1 MAQIRRGGQIQS
13 KLAFLI
19 YGDKGTWKSS
29 LALEFAKM
37 KNEQGEPMKLLYID
51 TEEGSVDDYINKLA
65 EEGFDVDNII
75 VVKTTGFEETLD
87 IVKQVKTVS
96 LKKPLKLKDTNDLG
110 EKTDIELLNED
121 GTAWIPDAIVIDSL
135 TVLYN
140 QLVQAILQ
148 MSQRRAA
155 QRANK
160 QGLMGAEKALATE
173 TAGIEIKDYQ
183 TIAHRGQELI
193 LDLMASGKHFA
204 VTAREKEIKESKPDA
219 NNQYQSIGTGKYQPE
234 GFKEVEYNVKTVLHT
249 VNENGKTY
257 AIVEDKDRTGVKQ
270 QNERLESPTLLDWE
284 VIIKK
289 NVGKKAQPIRN
300 TVSETIK
307 EDINALQKRM
317 IEQTGEGLLE
327 ESDFD
332 VELDVLKNDIT
343 RMISKIKDPKKRVD
357 VKTECEKYNI
367 PAGTFTEITDKS
379 QLEKMKEII
388 SNFLTQNNIH

>member
-37 KNEQGEPMKLLYID
+37 KNEQGEPMKVLYID

-96 LKKPLKLKDTNDLG
+96 VKKPLKLKDTNDLG
-110 EKTDIELLNED
+110 EKIDIELLNGD

-284 VIIKK
+284 VVIKK

-343 RMISKIKDPKKRVD
+343 RMISRIKDPKKRVD

-367 PAGTFTEITDKS
+367 PAGTFTEITDKT

-388 SNFLTQNNIH
+388 NKFLTQNNIH

>member
-204 VTAREKEIKESKPDA
+204 VTAREKEIKENKPDA

-284 VIIKK
+284 VVIKK

-343 RMISKIKDPKKRVD
+343 RMISKIKDPKKRDD

-367 PAGTFTEITDKS
+367 PAGTFTEITDKP

>member
-110 EKTDIELLNED
+110 EKNDIELLNED

-204 VTAREKEIKESKPDA
+204 VTAREKEIKENKPDA

-284 VIIKK
+284 VVIKK

-367 PAGTFTEITDKS
+367 PAGTFTEITDKP

>member
-96 LKKPLKLKDTNDLG
+96 LKKPLKLKDTNELG
-110 EKTDIELLNED
+110 EKNDIELLNED

-204 VTAREKEIKESKPDA
+204 VTAREKEIKENKPDA

-284 VIIKK
+284 VVIKK

-367 PAGTFTEITDKS
+367 PAGTFTEITDKP

>member
-37 KNEQGEPMKLLYID
+37 KNEQGEPMKVLYID

-96 LKKPLKLKDTNDLG
+96 VKKPLKLKDTNDLG
-110 EKTDIELLNED
+110 EKIDIELLNGD

-284 VIIKK
+284 VVIKK

-367 PAGTFTEITDKS
+367 PAGTFTEITDKT

-388 SNFLTQNNIH
+388 NKFLTQNNIH

>member
-204 VTAREKEIKESKPDA
+204 VTAREKEIKENKPDA

-284 VIIKK
+284 VVIKK

-367 PAGTFTEITDKS
+367 PAGTFTEITDKT

-388 SNFLTQNNIH
+388 NKFLTQNNIH

>member
-37 KNEQGEPMKLLYID
+37 KNEQGEPMKVLYID

-96 LKKPLKLKDTNDLG
+96 VKKPLKLKDTNDLG
-110 EKTDIELLNED
+110 EKIDIELLNED

-284 VIIKK
+284 VVIKK

-367 PAGTFTEITDKS
+367 PAGTFTEITDKP

>member
-96 LKKPLKLKDTNDLG
+96 VKKPLKLKDTNDLG
-110 EKTDIELLNED
+110 EKIDIELLNED

-284 VIIKK
+284 VVIKK

-388 SNFLTQNNIH
+388 NKFLTQNNIH

>member
-37 KNEQGEPMKLLYID
+37 KNEQGEPMKVLYID

-96 LKKPLKLKDTNDLG
+96 VKKPLKLKDTNDLG
-110 EKTDIELLNED
+110 EKIDIELLNED

-160 QGLMGAEKALATE
+160 QGLMGAEKALVTE

-284 VIIKK
+284 VVIKK

-388 SNFLTQNNIH
+388 NKFLTQNNIH

>member
-13 KLAFLI
+13 KLGFLI

-96 LKKPLKLKDTNDLG
+96 LKKPLKLKDTNELG
-110 EKTDIELLNED
+110 EKNDIELLNED

-204 VTAREKEIKESKPDA
+204 VTAREKEIKENKPDA

-284 VIIKK
+284 VVIKK

>member
-110 EKTDIELLNED
+110 EKNDIELLNED

-317 IEQTGEGLLE
+317 IEQTGEGLLD

>member
-96 LKKPLKLKDTNDLG
+96 LKKPLKLKDTNELG
-110 EKTDIELLNED
+110 EKNDIELLNED

-204 VTAREKEIKESKPDA
+204 VTAREKEIKENKPDA

-270 QNERLESPTLLDWE
+270 QNERLESPTLLDCE
-284 VIIKK
+284 VVIKK

-367 PAGTFTEITDKS
+367 PAGTFTEITDKP

>member
-204 VTAREKEIKESKPDA
+204 VTAREKEIKENKPDA

-284 VIIKK
+284 VVIKK

-367 PAGTFTEITDKS
+367 PAGTFTEITDKT

>member
-204 VTAREKEIKESKPDA
+204 VTAREKEIKENKPDA

>member
-284 VIIKK
+284 VVIKK

-367 PAGTFTEITDKS
+367 PAGTFTEITDKP

>member
-204 VTAREKEIKESKPDA
+204 VTAREKEIKENKPDA

-284 VIIKK
+284 VVIKK

-332 VELDVLKNDIT
+332 VE
-343 RMISKIKDPKKRVD
+343 
-357 VKTECEKYNI
+357 
-367 PAGTFTEITDKS
+367 
-379 QLEKMKEII
+379 
-388 SNFLTQNNIH
+388 

>member
-204 VTAREKEIKESKPDA
+204 VTAREKEIKENKPDA

-284 VIIKK
+284 VVIKK

>member
-37 KNEQGEPMKLLYID
+37 KNEQGEPMKVLYID

-96 LKKPLKLKDTNDLG
+96 VKKPLKLKDTNDLG
-110 EKTDIELLNED
+110 EKIDIELLNED

-284 VIIKK
+284 VVIKK

-332 VELDVLKNDIT
+332 VELDVLKNNIT

-388 SNFLTQNNIH
+388 NKFLTQNNIH

>member
-37 KNEQGEPMKLLYID
+37 KNEQGEPMKVLYID

-96 LKKPLKLKDTNDLG
+96 VKKPLKLKDTNDLG
-110 EKTDIELLNED
+110 EKIDIELLNED

-284 VIIKK
+284 VVIKK

-388 SNFLTQNNIH
+388 NKFLTQNNIH

>member
-284 VIIKK
+284 VVIKK

>member
-284 VIIKK
+284 VVIKK

-367 PAGTFTEITDKS
+367 PAGTFTEITDKT

-388 SNFLTQNNIH
+388 NKFLTQNNIH

>member
-204 VTAREKEIKESKPDA
+204 VTAREKEIKENKPDA

-284 VIIKK
+284 VVIKK

-367 PAGTFTEITDKS
+367 PAGTFTEITDKP

>member
-96 LKKPLKLKDTNDLG
+96 LKKPLKLKDTNELG
-110 EKTDIELLNED
+110 EKNDIELLNED

-204 VTAREKEIKESKPDA
+204 VTAREKEIKENKPDA

-284 VIIKK
+284 VVIKK

>member
-96 LKKPLKLKDTNDLG
+96 LKKPLKLKDTNELG
-110 EKTDIELLNED
+110 EKNDIELLNED
-121 GTAWIPDAIVIDSL
+121 GTAWIPYAIVIDSL

-204 VTAREKEIKESKPDA
+204 VTAREKEIKENKPDA

-284 VIIKK
+284 VVIKK

-367 PAGTFTEITDKS
+367 PAGTFTEITDKP